1 MAFLTSIILSTA
13 MRRVDWLAVLVP
25 PIAMMTP
32 WSNSSVIGLT
42 LGRGLGLAG
51 AGLVVRLT
59 AGGGDAG
66 E

>member
-1 MAFLTSIILSTA
+1 MASLTSIMLSTA
-13 MRRVDWLAVLVP
+13 MGRVHWLAVLVL

-32 WSNSSVIGLT
+32 WSNSPVIGFT
-42 LGRGLGLAG
+42 HGRGLGLAG

-66 E
+66 V